1 MLDFHWRMMKIK
13 GLYQGAK
20 ILGLV
25 RKLLQWN
32 IWHTKVFEKHEELN
46 KRTFFYSIHTFL
58 VKCYIFVMLKITIKS
73 EVYMNHNLYV
83 REWLSVGTP
92 NNELVIGEPPSKV
105 TLTASITTAKTTLGQ
120 SATITARESAYQ
132 VQCRT
137 QLVPIHFY
145 LMVPF
150 LSWTLLNNYGY
161 MQLISI
167 VILVI

>member
-20 ILGLV
+20 ILGQV
-25 RKLLQWN
+25 RKLLQLN

-46 KRTFFYSIHTFL
+46 KRTFFYSIHMFL

-137 QLVPIHFY
+137 QLVPISS
-145 LMVPF
+145 LCTNSF
-150 LSWTLLNNYGY
+150 LFDGS
-161 MQLISI
+161 ISFMNI
-167 VILVI
+167 VK

>member
-25 RKLLQWN
+25 RKLLQWY

-92 NNELVIGEPPSKV
+92 NNELVIEEPPSKV

-137 QLVPIHFY
+137 QLVPISS
-145 LMVPF
+145 LCTNSF
-150 LSWTLLNNYGY
+150 LFDGS
-161 MQLISI
+161 ISFMNI
-167 VILVI
+167 VK

>member
-13 GLYQGAK
+13 GLYQGAN
-20 ILGLV
+20 ILGQV
-25 RKLLQWN
+25 RKLLQLN

-46 KRTFFYSIHTFL
+46 KRTFFYSIHMFL

-73 EVYMNHNLYV
+73 KVYMNHNLYV
-83 REWLSVGTP
+83 RVWLSVGTP

-137 QLVPIHFY
+137 QLVPISS
-145 LMVPF
+145 LCTNSF
-150 LSWTLLNNYGY
+150 LFDGS
-161 MQLISI
+161 ISFMNI
-167 VILVI
+167 VK

>member
-20 ILGLV
+20 ILGQV
-25 RKLLQWN
+25 RKLLQLN

-46 KRTFFYSIHTFL
+46 KRTFFYSIHMFL

-73 EVYMNHNLYV
+73 KVYMNHNLYV

-137 QLVPIHFY
+137 QLVPISS
-145 LMVPF
+145 LCTNSF
-150 LSWTLLNNYGY
+150 LFDGS
-161 MQLISI
+161 ISFMNI
-167 VILVI
+167 VK

>member
-1 MLDFHWRMMKIK
+1 
-13 GLYQGAK
+13 
-20 ILGLV
+20 
-25 RKLLQWN
+25 
-32 IWHTKVFEKHEELN
+32 
-46 KRTFFYSIHTFL
+46 
-58 VKCYIFVMLKITIKS
+58 MLKITIKS

-92 NNELVIGEPPSKV
+92 NNELVIEEPPSKV

-161 MQLISI
+161 MQLIFI